1 MKDPGEPEPDV
12 RGAKRKARW
21 LQAFFV
27 LTPLAGFVLFQ
38 VFKTAVPLFIAVGF
52 DLGLIAWSARQP
64 WNELLKGESIWFK
77 W

>member
-1 MKDPGEPEPDV
+1 MRNEADI
-12 RGAKRKARW
+12 RAARRKARW
-21 LQAFFV
+21 LQLLFV
-27 LTPLAGFVLFQ
+27 AVPLAGVALFE

-64 WNELLKGESIWFK
+64 WNELLKGENIWLK